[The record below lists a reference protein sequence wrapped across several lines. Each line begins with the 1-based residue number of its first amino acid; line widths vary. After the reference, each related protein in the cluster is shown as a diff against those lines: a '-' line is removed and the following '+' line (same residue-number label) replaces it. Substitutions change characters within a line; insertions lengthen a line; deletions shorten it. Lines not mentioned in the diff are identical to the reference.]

1 MSESSKPVPPYRVH
15 LQGSDADL
23 KDLASCLKS
32 GRTRVFQQDGVY
44 FLESEI
50 LDEIRDPAALP
61 NGVREL
67 LQTISSVARVRRS
80 IAKPIGVANIRWKD
94 LNGTWYRM
102 LTASE
107 TIINYSNTISLTAS
121 GIFERCVQLAL
132 ENDLVRGN
140 LDDFLGE
147 WDFPRLRRVG
157 ETMLLDLGQGDIR
170 KGLQEVVNRGWTP
183 RTDCERFWD
192 TVNHGDPRSLGAH
205 SKLRRGPG
213 NNPMNVIQAGEFL
226 RDLIAK
232 WLESKM

>member
-1 MSESSKPVPPYRVH
+1 MSESSKPVPPWRVH

-23 KDLASCLKS
+23 KDLASCLRS
-32 GRTRVFQQDGVY
+32 GRTRVFQQDGVF

-50 LDEIRDPAALP
+50 LDEIRDPATLP

-107 TIINYSNTISLTAS
+107 AIIVYGHTISLTAS
-121 GIFERCVQLAL
+121 GIFERCVELAL

-140 LDDFLGE
+140 LNDFLGE

-157 ETMLLDLGQGDIR
+157 ETMLLDLGQGNIR
-170 KGLQEVVNRGWTP
+170 KGVQEVVNRGWAS
-183 RTDCERFWD
+183 RTDCGRFWD

-205 SKLRRGPG
+205 SKFRRAPS

>member
-1 MSESSKPVPPYRVH
+1 MSESSKPGPPWRVH

-23 KDLASCLKS
+23 KDLTSCLRS
-32 GRTRVFQQDGVY
+32 GRTRVFQQDGVF

-80 IAKPIGVANIRWKD
+80 IAKPIGIANIRWKG
-94 LNGTWYRM
+94 LSGTWHRI
-102 LTASE
+102 LTASD
-107 TIINYSNTISLTAS
+107 TLIVYGNTISLTAS
-121 GIFERCVQLAL
+121 GIFQRCVELAL

-140 LDDFLGE
+140 LNDFLGE

-157 ETMLLDLGQGDIR
+157 ETMLLDLGRGDIL
-170 KGLQEVVNRGWTP
+170 KGVQEVVNRGWTS
-183 RTDCERFWD
+183 RTDCELFWD

-205 SKLRRGPG
+205 SKLRRAPG